1 MLYALEDDI
10 ALWLVLGKLIG
21 RKLTTWELAAIH
33 TSASQQ
39 AGQFC
44 DGNAIELFGEDMLYA
59 LLQVGNLL
67 FKSFDKSL
75 GYLAKEHT
83 ALATGIEERGVGI
96 LEQLL
101 WEHINNLVCQFG
113 RSEHLIVAQ
122 VGNAR

>member
-1 MLYALEDDI
+1 VLYALEDDI
-10 ALWLVLGKLIG
+10 ALRLVLGKLIG

-39 AGQFC
+39 AGKFS

-59 LLQVGNLL
+59 FLQVGNLL

-75 GYLAKEHT
+75 CNLAQEHT
-83 ALATGIEERGVGI
+83 ALATGIEELGVGI
-96 LEQLL
+96 LKQLL
-101 WEHINNLVCQFG
+101 WEHVNNLVCQFG

>member
-1 MLYALEDDI
+1 
-10 ALWLVLGKLIG
+10 
-21 RKLTTWELAAIH
+21 
-33 TSASQQ
+33 
-39 AGQFC
+39 
-44 DGNAIELFGEDMLYA
+44 MLYA

-67 FKSFDKSL
+67 FKSFDKTL
-75 GYLAKEHT
+75 GYLTKEHT

-101 WEHINNLVCQFG
+101 WEHVNNLVCQFG